1 MSMTRLVYGLAALPL
16 IMGVAFAAPVKQ
28 QDSKASAKQP
38 MQLTEQQMDK
48 VTAGW
53 DIIETDCSN
62 THCTWLSIYENRTA
76 VVPLTGVADFGIGNN
91 INCVNSQ
98 TACYLLYNSPSI
110 SIASAFYKQF

>member
-1 MSMTRLVYGLAALPL
+1 MLPAWGSLCLTSAPEQLSKKEKYMSMTRLVYGLAALPL

-28 QDSKASAKQP
+28 DSKSSAKQP

-76 VVPLTGVADFGIGNN
+76 SVPLTGVADFGTG
-91 INCVNSQ
+91 
-98 TACYLLYNSPSI
+98 
-110 SIASAFYKQF
+110 